1 MITSTLVMPVIAITT
16 LATVVFIGLGFL
28 PRPSRAT
35 ALWSAA
41 FAVAMVGS
49 YVWLA
54 HEYAASEQLRALGS
68 GLVLS
73 PMPLI
78 WSGIRAYR
86 GHRRQHL
93 LLSCAFM
100 ALAPVVLLAS
110 TFVGFYGVAFRV
122 VFTVTGVFAALM
134 LVELIG
140 LGTRL
145 RDEALPLMGVSA
157 AYLAF
162 AVIIDING
170 VLVSGG
176 DMTNGD
182 SLEFVRTLN
191 MIGVTV
197 YVVCALVSTLLL
209 TIHSDETSTSPRQD
223 FERTAR
229 NRLDRARAANDE
241 WWSMLDI
248 RLDDPDDIRAA
259 SSTAAFHAVAQK
271 FGRDV
276 DSVLPPDAD
285 IDRIT
290 TTRFVALVPRPQ
302 GGVRELI
309 TELLERM
316 TTMDEQQS
324 VPVRLSASIG
334 WAPVSAAGY
343 DFARLIGQAAD
354 AADSAYANG
363 GDRWER
369 VHTGAE

>member
-1 MITSTLVMPVIAITT
+1 
-16 LATVVFIGLGFL
+16 
-28 PRPSRAT
+28 
-35 ALWSAA
+35 
-41 FAVAMVGS
+41 
-49 YVWLA
+49 
-54 HEYAASEQLRALGS
+54 
-68 GLVLS
+68 
-73 PMPLI
+73 
-78 WSGIRAYR
+78 
-86 GHRRQHL
+86 
-93 LLSCAFM
+93 
-100 ALAPVVLLAS
+100 
-110 TFVGFYGVAFRV
+110 
-122 VFTVTGVFAALM
+122 
-134 LVELIG
+134 
-140 LGTRL
+140 
-145 RDEALPLMGVSA
+145 
-157 AYLAF
+157 
-162 AVIIDING
+162 
-170 VLVSGG
+170 
-176 DMTNGD
+176 
-182 SLEFVRTLN
+182 
-191 MIGVTV
+191 
-197 YVVCALVSTLLL
+197 
-209 TIHSDETSTSPRQD
+209 
-223 FERTAR
+223 
-229 NRLDRARAANDE
+229 
-241 WWSMLDI
+241 MLDI

-316 TTMDEQQS
+316 TTMDDQQS